1 MAYHIGD
8 WVPGTCVPFGS
19 LDFVIAI
26 DGTLERIQTLLFGAD
41 IGIAA
46 EVERDIR
53 PVIRGD
59 DVFSAERPHGFD
71 SAQLER

>member
-26 DGTLERIQTLLFGAD
+26 DGTLERIQTPLFGTGL
-41 IGIAA
+41 GIATK
-46 EVERDIR
+46 VERD
-53 PVIRGD
+53 V
-59 DVFSAERPHGFD
+59 RPHGFD
-71 SAQLER
+71 SMQLECQLCAFLDPHLA